1 MPRCPNCSYKLVL
14 LSTRSKY
21 KCALCSKLY
30 PKKDIGVKEF
40 QEFNKRRRIEDAESF
55 EKEYKEHLVRIREVK
70 KSLRLLF
77 NGFSKTP
84 NEYRKEY
91 YKKNKEK
98 IRHLNREWRLRNREY
113 DLKRKQEYSKKNREL
128 LNAKAKL
135 KRQVNPEPERQ
146 RKKLWRDDNQNMMR
160 TYGMIQH
167 YRRKQK
173 TLALQYLENEDFK
186 PSNEEI
192 FHSVPTFALSYLLE
206 NAKCLKVNMSNLKR
220 CRGRI
225 TWYCAALL
233 MLCPLDM
240 WVQIPS
246 SALSL

>member
-14 LSTRSKY
+14 LSSRPKY

-30 PKKDIGVKEF
+30 PKKEIEVKEF
-40 QEFNKRRRIEDAESF
+40 QEFNKIRRIEDIEIY

-91 YKKNKEK
+91 YEKNKEK
-98 IRHLNREWRLRNREY
+98 IRQLNKEWRLKNREY
-113 DLKRKQEYSKKNREL
+113 DLKRKQEYSKKNREI
-128 LNAKAKL
+128 LNAKARL
-135 KRQVNPEPERQ
+135 RRQDNPEPERLKN
-146 RKKLWRDDNQNMMR
+146 RSYRARNRGMMK

-167 YRRKQK
+167 YRTKQK
-173 TLALQYLENEDFK
+173 ALALQYLENEDFK
-186 PSNEEI
+186 PSKEDI
-192 FHSVPTFALSYLLE
+192 FHSVPTFALAYLLVDTQALNRNNE
-206 NAKCLKVNMSNLKR
+206 IPFHR

-225 TWYCAALL
+225 IW
-233 MLCPLDM
+233 
-240 WVQIPS
+240 
-246 SALSL
+246 